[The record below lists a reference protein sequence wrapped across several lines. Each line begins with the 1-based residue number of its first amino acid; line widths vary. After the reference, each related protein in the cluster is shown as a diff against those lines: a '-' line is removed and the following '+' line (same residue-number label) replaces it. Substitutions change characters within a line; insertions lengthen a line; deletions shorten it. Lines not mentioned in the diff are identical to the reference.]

1 MKKQKAF
8 RLFVILLL
16 TNNYIF
22 AQWSTNTVSNTI
34 YPNDLN
40 ANVGIGTSVATSKL
54 TVLGFDIALFN
65 NGNNTAIKGYSSPSA
80 VGSSTFSL
88 LSNSSSIDGPYLQM
102 TAKDISFPWSN
113 GSLTLCS
120 NGVDGNGVIFG
131 NFNPVTQTWAATPS
145 MVIKKTGQIGI
156 GTEWPD
162 FNYKLDVCG
171 KIRCKELKVE
181 TGWCDYVFKPDYNL
195 MPLEQLQVFLKEKY
209 HLPEIPTE
217 EDVVKN
223 GSNIGNMQM
232 LQMKK
237 IEELTLYILQL
248 HERIKK
254 LEHRIGI
261 LNN

>member
-1 MKKQKAF
+1 MKKLF
-8 RLFVILLL
+8 RFYVLGIVLL
-16 TNNYIF
+16 TFQSIK
-22 AQWSTNTVSNTI
+22 AQLIVGATTVTTD
-34 YPNDLN
+34 PGN
-40 ANVGIGTSVATSKL
+40 ATFGSIPQFEKLNVGGNL
-54 TVLGFDIALFN
+54 ALFN
-65 NGNNTAIKGYSSPSA
+65 NGSSTNFKGFVDPNGSQPNTSFVLFSNNNAVNGSYLQFDVRNVSSPWSAGSISA
-80 VGSSTFSL
+80 VS
-88 LSNSSSIDGPYLQM
+88 Y
-102 TAKDISFPWSN
+102 
-113 GSLTLCS
+113 
-120 NGVDGNGVIFG
+120 GVDGNSFSVS
-131 NFNPVTQTWAATPS
+131 NFNPVTQTWSATPA
-145 MVIKKTGQIGI
+145 MAIKKTGQIGI

-162 FNYKLDVCG
+162 INYRLDVCG

-181 TGWCDYVFKPDYNL
+181 TGWCDYVFKPDYKL

-223 GSNIGNMQM
+223 GSNVGNMQM